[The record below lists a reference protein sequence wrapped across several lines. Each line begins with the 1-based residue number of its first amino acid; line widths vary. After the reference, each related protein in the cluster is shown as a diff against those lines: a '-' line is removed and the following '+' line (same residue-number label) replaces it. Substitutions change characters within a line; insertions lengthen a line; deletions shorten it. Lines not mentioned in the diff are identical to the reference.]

1 MNLSNIYSEEVPP
14 RADALVETFRA
25 IGYSPETAIADLL
38 DNSITAAARA
48 IAIDFKWVGADSTV
62 TISDNGNGMSG
73 AALVNAMRPGSTNPL
88 QTRAAT
94 DLGRFGLGLKTASF
108 SQCRRLTVLS
118 KPIGGAVEY
127 RCWDLDHI
135 GRTQGWYLLTW
146 VSDSSLIQRL
156 ANMPHGTIV
165 VWELA
170 DRLAGGLRTDSDR
183 DRHKFN
189 HMIERVQWHLEMVF
203 HRYLQNGLVITING
217 NRLRPW
223 DPFLTGRPGTQRLA
237 DEEPSPDI
245 HVAPYVLPHHRLFAT
260 REEHEHA
267 GRVKGWN
274 AHQGF
279 YIYRNDRLLVPG
291 DWLGM
296 FARDEH
302 HKLARIAVS
311 LPASLDHEWQI
322 DIRKAQAKPP
332 FFLRDRLRSI
342 ATVTRQRAAEVY
354 RARGQKIQKLT
365 GTPVTPVWQ
374 PEIKEGRTRYR
385 LNREHPAL
393 QTVFDELGNSATATR
408 LREAL
413 RFIEEAVPVPL
424 IALNAT
430 EQPHFEAQPFED
442 EDREALELMRRIYQ
456 RKRKT
461 GSTPEEARHYVARID
476 PFHQK
481 PHLLEQLTD

>member
-1 MNLSNIYSEEVPP
+1 MP

-25 IGYSPETAIADLL
+25 IGYSPETAIADLI
-38 DNSITAAARA
+38 DNSVTAAARTVA
-48 IAIDFKWVGADSTV
+48 IEFKWAGADSTV
-62 TISDNGNGMSG
+62 IISDNGHGMS
-73 AALVNAMRPGSTNPL
+73 APVLVGAMRPGSTNPL
-88 QTRAAT
+88 QERVAS

-118 KPIGGAVEY
+118 KPAGGTAEY

-135 GRTQGWYLLTW
+135 ARTQGWHLLTW
-146 VSDSSLIQRL
+146 VSDLNLVQRL
-156 ANMPHGTIV
+156 NNMPHGTIV

-170 DRLAGGLRTDSDR
+170 DRLAGGLHAGSDR
-183 DRHKFN
+183 DRSKFN
-189 HMIERVQWHLEMVF
+189 QLIERVQWHLEMVF

-217 NRLRPW
+217 NLLRPW

-237 DEEPSPDI
+237 DEEPSTQV
-245 HVAPYVLPHHRLFAT
+245 HVSPYVMPHHRLFAT
-260 REEHEHA
+260 REEHEYA

-279 YIYRNDRLLVPG
+279 YIYRNDRLLVAG
-291 DWLGM
+291 DWLGF

-302 HKLARIAVS
+302 HKLARIAIS
-311 LPASLDHEWQI
+311 LPAALDHEWQI

-342 ATVTRQRAAEVY
+342 ASTTRQRAADVY
-354 RARGQKIQKLT
+354 RTRGQKIQKLT
-365 GTPVTPVWQ
+365 GAPITTVWQ
-374 PEIKEGRTRYR
+374 QEVKEGRTRYR
-385 LNREHPAL
+385 LNRDHPAL
-393 QTVFDELGNSATATR
+393 QTVLDELGNTSAASR

-413 RFIEEAVPVPL
+413 RFIEETIPVPL
-424 IALNAT
+424 IALNAV
-430 EQPHFEAQPFED
+430 EQPRAEAQPFED

-456 RKRKT
+456 RKRKI
-461 GSTPEEARHYVARID
+461 GSTPDEARQYVARID

-481 PHLLEQLTD
+481 PHLLEQLAD